1 MDFAH
6 QGWQAHFDA
15 AGCLCARITLPG
27 TLLHPQLRRTTFFNQ
42 VLLHHPACLDP
53 EVREALAF
61 AIGDGKMP
69 REVHFGDGTPIPAEW
84 IEVILNTSQA
94 LAVAFPWCVG
104 DLLVIDNLR
113 MAHARRPYDGMRHHH
128 SMLGDLCN

>member
-1 MDFAH
+1 M
-6 QGWQAHFDA
+6 
-15 AGCLCARITLPG
+15 
-27 TLLHPQLRRTTFFNQ
+27 
-42 VLLHHPACLDP
+42 
-53 EVREALAF
+53 
-61 AIGDGKMP
+61 
-69 REVHFGDGTPIPAEW
+69 HFGDGTPIPAEW